1 MADTY
6 PQHEYP
12 QAVSFL
18 IDALFP
24 RRCPVCNGIVVPKGQ
39 LVCPSCFKKLS
50 FVKSPVCK
58 KCGKEVINNTT
69 EYCFDCTRHKRSFE
83 YGIALVNYNDASK
96 NSMAGIKYR
105 NKREYLD
112 FYTEAALHFCKIKL
126 RNMNADALI
135 PVPVHP
141 SRMRQRGFNQ
151 AEVLARGLAG
161 ELGLPVC
168 ADILRRNKKTEPQKV
183 LTPAERLKNLEK
195 AFIVS
200 SVPEGVDSVI
210 LVDDIYTT
218 GSTIEACA
226 RALKRAGIKN
236 VYFFAVCIG
245 QGQ

>member
-1 MADTY
+1 MINRYSKGASY
-6 PQHEYP
+6 
-12 QAVSFL
+12 L

-24 RRCPVCNGIVVPKGQ
+24 RRCPVCNDIVLPKGQ
-39 LVCPSCFKKLS
+39 LICPSCVKKLS

-58 KCGKEVINNTT
+58 KCGKEILNNSV
-69 EYCFDCTRHKRSFE
+69 EYCFDCTRHKRSFD

-112 FYTEAALHFCKIKL
+112 FYTEAALHFCKERL
-126 RNMNADALI
+126 QNMNADALI
-135 PVPVHP
+135 PIPVHP

-151 AEVLARGLAG
+151 AEVLARGLAKG
-161 ELGLPVC
+161 LELPVC
-168 ADILRRNKKTEPQKV
+168 TDLLLRNKKTEPQKV
-183 LTPAERLKNLEK
+183 LSPAQRLKNLEK
-195 AFIVS
+195 AFVVS
-200 SVPEGVDSVI
+200 TVPDGLERVI

-226 RALKRAGIKN
+226 RALKRSGIKN
-236 VYFFAVCIG
+236 VYFFTVCIG